1 MCASVHS
8 MATQSDRPLAVI
20 DVPERCGNAP
30 RKAAIRD
37 FTIALYNREVA
48 AVLAVLR
55 DDVDWH
61 IIGER
66 TMTGHDEV
74 SQWITQSAQG
84 KELRIATVIT
94 HGTDCGV
101 DGVLTHVDGRDVAFC
116 HLLFF
121 TGGAKSAKIR
131 QVRSYLIST
140 TGLNR

>member
-1 MCASVHS
+1 MPQT
-8 MATQSDRPLAVI
+8 MTQSDRHLAVI

-30 RKAAIRD
+30 RKAVIRD
-37 FTIALYNREVA
+37 FTIALYNRDFSAVIA
-48 AVLAVLR
+48 ALR
-55 DDVDWH
+55 EDVEWH

-66 TMTGHDEV
+66 TLTGHDEV

-101 DGVLTHVDGRDVAFC
+101 DGVLTHGDGRHVAFC

-121 TGGAKSAKIR
+121 TSGAKSAKIKE
-131 QVRSYLIST
+131 VRSYLISA
-140 TGLNR
+140 TGINR